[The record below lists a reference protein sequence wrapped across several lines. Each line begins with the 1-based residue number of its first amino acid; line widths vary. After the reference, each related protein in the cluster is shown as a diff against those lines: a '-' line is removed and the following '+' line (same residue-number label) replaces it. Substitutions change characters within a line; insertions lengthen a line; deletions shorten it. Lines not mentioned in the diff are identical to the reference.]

1 VTVLKTEI
9 ETSVTPV
16 TVIQPGGSWAA
27 LRLDE
32 IWEYRELLYF
42 LVWRDVKVRYKQTA
56 LGAAWAVIQPVMTML
71 VFSLFFGRI
80 AGMGSEGVP
89 YPIFSYVGLL
99 PWTFFSQGISQS
111 SNSLLGSASLLRKV
125 WFPRLIIPASAVLGG
140 LVDFAVAFLV
150 LFGMMAFYGVAP
162 TWRMVWLAPFLLL
175 ALVAALGF
183 GLWLAALTT
192 RFRDVRY
199 ILPFFVQLWLFV
211 TPIIYPASKVTERL
225 RAHGIPV
232 WLFGLNPMAGV
243 VQGFRWSL
251 LPTADAPGALA
262 LTGTIVAAVALV
274 TGLFYFRRMEKSFA
288 DAL

>member
-1 VTVLKTEI
+1 VTVLKA
-9 ETSVTPV
+9 ETPIT
-16 TVIQPGGSWAA
+16 ILQPGRKWAA

-42 LVWRDVKVRYKQTA
+42 LVWRDIKVRYKQTT
-56 LGAAWAVIQPVMTML
+56 LGVAWAVIQPVMTML

-150 LFGMMAFYGVAP
+150 LFGMMAYYAVAP
-162 TWRMVWLAPFLLL
+162 TWRVLWLGPFLLL

-211 TPIIYPASKVTERL
+211 TPIIYPAGKVTERL

-232 WLFGLNPMAGV
+232 WLYGLNPMAGV
-243 VQGFRWSL
+243 VQGFRWAL
-251 LPTADAPGALA
+251 LGSAEAPGVLI
-262 LTGTIVAAVALV
+262 LTGTIVSVVALV